1 MGVTLVYVMMNV
13 IVVVRS
19 MKYLFIVL
27 LFLSTKIFAADTNTV
42 SSTVVTNNTPPTANS
57 PSVVVNNS
65 DVCTSAYS
73 GAIQTQVLGISSG
86 VTIKDTNCEM
96 IKLARSLYGMNMRVA
111 AVSTLCADYRI
122 FDAMWMSATY
132 CPFMGAI
139 GEDAKSGWEKNR
151 HLVPAGSKVFLSIE
165 QMELEQEKFAQE
177 LYKAENEKEKKIEQ
191 EKQALINEL
200 NQGVHKERNDQI
212 KTFTLGGFALLLLL

>member
-1 MGVTLVYVMMNV
+1 
-13 IVVVRS
+13 
-19 MKYLFIVL
+19 MKQLLIILALFTTVA
-27 LFLSTKIFAADTNTV
+27 IFTDAKAADTNTV
-42 SSTVVTNNTPPTANS
+42 SSTVVTNNTPPTASS

-65 DVCTSAYS
+65 DICKSAYS

-86 VTIKDTNCEM
+86 VTVRDMNCEM
-96 IKLARSLYGMNMRVA
+96 IKLARSLYSMNMRVA

-139 GEDAKSGWEKNR
+139 GEDAKKGWENHR

-165 QMELEQEKFAQE
+165 QAELEQEKVAQE
-177 LYKAENEKEKKIEQ
+177 IFKLEQ
-191 EKQALINEL
+191 EEQKKLEEDKQALLRELDAGIN
-200 NQGVHKERNDQI
+200 NDDKVSAAAI
-212 KTFTLGGFALLLLL
+212 LSGLAFLLLL

>member
-1 MGVTLVYVMMNV
+1 VTLVYVMMNV

-165 QMELEQEKFAQE
+165 QMELEQEEFAQE
-177 LYKAENEKEKKIEQ
+177 ILKLEKEEQKKIEK

-212 KTFTLGGFALLLLL
+212 KGITLSGLALLLLL

>member
-1 MGVTLVYVMMNV
+1 
-13 IVVVRS
+13 
-19 MKYLFIVL
+19 MKQLLIILALFTTVG
-27 LFLSTKIFAADTNTV
+27 IFTDSRAADTNTV

-65 DVCTSAYS
+65 DICKSAYS

-86 VTIKDTNCEM
+86 VTVRDLNCEM
-96 IKLARSLYGMNMRVA
+96 IKLSRSLYGMGMKVA

-139 GEDAKSGWEKNR
+139 GEDAKSGWEANR
-151 HLVPAGSKVFLSIE
+151 HLVPAGSKVFISIE
-165 QMELEQEKFAQE
+165 QAELKQEKAAQE
-177 LYKAENEKEKKIEQ
+177 IFKIEQ
-191 EKQALINEL
+191 EEQKRLEEDKQALLRELDAGINDDNKISAAAIL
-200 NQGVHKERNDQI
+200 SSLA
-212 KTFTLGGFALLLLL
+212 FLLLL